1 MLITFFIS
9 KYKVWIGGALKLLK
23 IDDMIE
29 QKEITVATLLQKW
42 LVTSF
47 PIAVLLAVIFELDT
61 AVDEE
66 KKPVIRRLCYLTYY
80 QFIN

>member
-29 QKEITVATLLQKW
+29 QKEITVATLLQK
-42 LVTSF
+42 
-47 PIAVLLAVIFELDT
+47 
-61 AVDEE
+61 
-66 KKPVIRRLCYLTYY
+66 
-80 QFIN
+80 